1 MKDDGATQFEAIFT
15 LFEEKGDN
23 PGLEHIDFEEMN
35 MAIWAAL
42 VHKTTGEARKKVN
55 NTGQGSGLYA
65 YIRVWRWFTGQ
76 STTTQAE
83 SRAKI
88 LHPDQVKKIE
98 LLAGVIEDWERRLNL
113 MEERDLAGGEDVAVA
128 KTPDKY
134 KMSALWCMLPDP
146 LRDEVDLKQGEHNGD
161 YSKTRNFVMR
171 FAEAKRKHRGDNMD
185 VSPIQPEQPSGNEHW
200 QQPWNPA
207 WGNDGEEWLD
217 PEVDA
222 MQYGKGSPK
231 EYGKGSYGKG
241 GKGSFG
247 SFSGK
252 ASWQQPGKGG
262 KAPWQPPNYNKGFG
276 KGGNPALM
284 VRVVRKVE
292 RPTCRGT
299 PKGKPFSL
307 ANVIHADCL
316 AIPQADAR
324 TLAAPWPIIRIAV
337 NVVLMAM
344 MLKCAQHKLT
354 QWNQKIMAHK
364 WEKIHQMH
372 SAWMSAV
379 VLSILTALKLTTGFR
394 SCQKMMGTAAGQIGE
409 GTTNPL
415 QPHLFHLHPFEQS

>member
-1 MKDDGATQFEAIFT
+1 
-15 LFEEKGDN
+15 
-23 PGLEHIDFEEMN
+23 MN
-35 MAIWAAL
+35 TAIWAAL
-42 VHKTTGEARKKVN
+42 VHKTSGEARKKVN

-98 LLAGVIEDWERRLNL
+98 LLADVIEDWERRLNL

-128 KTPDKY
+128 KTLDKY
-134 KMSALWCMLPDP
+134 KMSALWRMLPDP

-171 FAEAKRKHRGDNMD
+171 FAEAKRKHRDDNMD
-185 VSPIQPEQPSGNEHW
+185 VPPIQPEQPSGNEHW

-231 EYGKGSYGKG
+231 GYGKGSYGKG

-276 KGGNPALM
+276 KGGKPSFD
-284 VRVVRKVE
+284 
-292 RPTCRGT
+292 G
-299 PKGKPFSL
+299 KGCEKGGK
-307 ANVIHADCL
+307 ANVPRNAEGQ
-316 AIPQADAR
+316 AIA
-324 TLAAPWPIIRIAV
+324 IG
-337 NVVLMAM
+337 
-344 MLKCAQHKLT
+344 KCHSCGLPGHSAGRCPNLGGP
-354 QWNQKIMAHK
+354 MAHYSNCGK
-364 WEKIHQMH
+364 
-372 SAWMSAV
+372 
-379 VLSILTALKLTTGFR
+379 
-394 SCQKMMGTAAGQIGE
+394 CGTYGHDAK
-409 GTTNPL
+409 
-415 QPHLFHLHPFEQS
+415 